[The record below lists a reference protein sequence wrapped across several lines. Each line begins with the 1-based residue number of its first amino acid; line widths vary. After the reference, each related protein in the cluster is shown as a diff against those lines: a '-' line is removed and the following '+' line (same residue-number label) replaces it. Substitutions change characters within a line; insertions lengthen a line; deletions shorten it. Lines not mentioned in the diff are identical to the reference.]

1 MGLRSTRVFGH
12 CYEPDKCHSHNYMFD
27 TTAINKLV
35 ERPDDVN
42 ILMRASQELGYEYFR
57 CRIQD
62 GEIIGMKSDSS
73 FHKEFSSD
81 SVKSVKMR
89 EIIKTLS
96 IRKVPCIA
104 AFVQRGIILNGTS
117 YLADSN
123 GKRLEVFERVFNGNP
138 ENIEDAIIVESGI
151 HHNCIIVSND
161 KAMCDNTRAIF
172 PGKAIW
178 YKRFIDNIKEK
189 TR

>member
-1 MGLRSTRVFGH
+1 MELRSIKVFGD
-12 CYEPDKCHSHNYMFD
+12 CYEPDKYHLHNYMFD

-35 ERPDDVN
+35 ERPDD
-42 ILMRASQELGYEYFR
+42 IELLMKASEELGYEYFR

-62 GEIIGMKSDSS
+62 GEIIGMKSDGS
-73 FHKEFSSD
+73 FHKDFSRD
-81 SVKSVKMR
+81 SEKSIKMR
-89 EIIKTLS
+89 ETIKTLS
-96 IRKVPCIA
+96 IRKIPCLA
-104 AFVQRGIILNGTS
+104 AFVQRGITLNGTS
-117 YLADSN
+117 YLADSS
-123 GKRLEVFERVFNGNP
+123 GKRLEVFERVFSANS

-178 YKRFIDNIKEK
+178 YKRFIGSIKEK
-189 TR
+189 LI